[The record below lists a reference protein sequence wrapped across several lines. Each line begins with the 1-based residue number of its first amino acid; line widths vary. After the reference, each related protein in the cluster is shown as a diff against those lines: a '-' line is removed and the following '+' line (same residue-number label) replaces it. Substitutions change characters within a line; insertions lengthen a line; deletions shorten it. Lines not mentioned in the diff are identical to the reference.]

1 MHDDRSRSG
10 LGTKILLLLA
20 GASVLVVG
28 LLFASSASAAPRLAF
43 SKDSDI
49 YTIVPDGSGLR
60 HLTSGTRID
69 WGPAWSHGRGQ
80 IAFLRRPKADGLNG
94 TRLWLMRS
102 DGTNERRVVYTGP
115 SLTTGT
121 SVLAYSTN
129 GRLLAG
135 GCKLAGQSR
144 WAVTVLN
151 LKTKKSRIVARYTSA
166 SDIQSLTWSP
176 GSTRLIAVIDTG
188 GAGAV
193 LRIDVPHNRRLK
205 TSGFRLVDSASWR
218 PDGKYILCSVWA
230 ASAPGAPFRT
240 ILFKPDGTRVKKL
253 GDQQRGVVYSPD
265 GSQYAFVDYA
275 GAEAVLKRADADG
288 SNIATILEDKDVG
301 YAAWK

>member
-1 MHDDRSRSG
+1 MHDDRSRSA
-10 LGTKILLLLA
+10 LGTKVLVLLA
-20 GASVLVVG
+20 GASVLGAG
-28 LLFASSASAAPRLAF
+28 LLFATSASAAPRLAF
-43 SKDSDI
+43 SKDGDI
-49 YTIVPDGSGLR
+49 YSIAPDGSGLR
-60 HLTSGTRID
+60 RLTSGKRID
-69 WGPAWSHGRGQ
+69 GGPAWSHGRGQ
-80 IAFLRRPKADGLNG
+80 IAFMRQLKND

-102 DGTNERRVVYTGP
+102 DGTNERRVAYTGP

-121 SVLAYSTN
+121 GVLDYSTN

-135 GCKLAGQSR
+135 GCKLAGQNR

-166 SDIQSLTWSP
+166 SSIQSLTWSP
-176 GSTRLIAVIDTG
+176 DSTRLIAVIDLG

-218 PDGKYILCSVWA
+218 PDGNYILCTQWVP
-230 ASAPGAPFRT
+230 SAPGSPFRT
-240 ILFKPDGTRVKKL
+240 VLFKPDGTRVKKL
-253 GDQQRGVVYSPD
+253 GDQQRGAVYSPD
-265 GSQYAFVDYA
+265 GSQYAFVEYA
-275 GAEAVLKRADADG
+275 GSEAVLKRADADG
-288 SNIATILEDKDVG
+288 SNIVTILADKDVG